1 MKHLIAM
8 SLILLALS
16 VASVAL
22 VRVINRRRAAA

>member
-1 MKHLIAM
+1 M

-16 VASVAL
+16 VASVVL